1 MEKLESKL
9 NIFFFNDIENL
20 FWISFFRISVGIF
33 ILLHF
38 VSILPDFNGLYS
50 KDGIIPTDILDV
62 FIPELIITFPKIITF
77 FQSLGIEMSVTI
89 MVFQTLYVSLSAVL
103 ISGVK
108 PRLSAFFLLILQI
121 SLVKSNSYYSYGV
134 DYFTSMSLFYL
145 VLIPSNF
152 EYTFRPIKDSNI
164 TAYKRLFQIH
174 VSIAYF
180 FSGFDK
186 ILGYNWHN
194 GESIWKAINL
204 PFANNNF
211 DFSIL
216 ANYPLSLICIG
227 WCTIII
233 EILYPVFIWIEHTR
247 KHWIL
252 LTISLHIGIA
262 FVLNLYFFSTIMIIW
277 NLTVLYSFNKNIN
290 Q

>member
-89 MVFQTLYVSLSAVL
+89 MVFQTLYVSLCAVL

-164 TAYKRLFQIH
+164 TVYKRLFQIH